1 MIHSY
6 NLKPFSYR
14 TPKPYVDSNGEV
26 KVAYLEEEPISID
39 KLTLLVREVDGQ
51 YELVTPA
58 NNYLLF
64 LVIDRFHKCVSSQ
77 SRALLRYFSFLEDIG
92 IEWDDMPSRQSKRPT
107 YLFKRHLESQYKDDH
122 EDKLAVSTSKSYM
135 RAVVNFYKFYISRG
149 YQFKNPPF
157 NYETITHYIDSGYS
171 NMESKSKMTIQTTD
185 LRLGISQQRKDT
197 PQKLVALSD
206 DEWEEV
212 DHIIRKER
220 MVVRYKDGV
229 ANTYPLPIEFTL
241 IFLLMKYCGLRRA
254 EVLSMNLSL
263 IRKPTTEELKK
274 GYLKLTIGGKDGVKT
289 KNSKERSI
297 ELPALL
303 MKKLYEYTI
312 SERYLN
318 RKKLNSEA
326 RIPLFIN
333 NKGSSFNNDT
343 LNSRWSEVRNAV
355 RLKFPNF
362 NHKAHNLRP
371 TYGVSRLKQ
380 LINSGMQQADALSYI
395 QNRMGHSSLA
405 TTLHYLHQLNNPK
418 SGDELSE
425 IAFDYLLDLGD

>member
-26 KVAYLEEEPISID
+26 KVAYLEEEPVSID
-39 KLTLLVREVDGQ
+39 KLALLVREVNDQ
-51 YELVTPA
+51 YELVIPA
-58 NNYLLF
+58 NNYLLY
-64 LVIDRFHKCVSSQ
+64 LVIERFHKCVSSQ

-92 IEWDDMPSRQSKRPT
+92 VEWDDMPSRQSKRPT
-107 YLFKRHLESQYKDDH
+107 YLFKRHLESQYKNGH

-135 RAVVNFYKFYISRG
+135 RSVVNFYKFYISRG

-157 NYETITHYIDSGYS
+157 NYETITHYINAVYS
-171 NMESKSKMTIQTTD
+171 SMGSKAKVIIQTTD

-197 PQKLVALSD
+197 PQQLVALSD
-206 DEWEEV
+206 DEWKEV
-212 DHIIRKER
+212 DRVIRKER
-220 MVVRYKDGV
+220 MVVRYKDGI

-241 IFLLMKYCGLRRA
+241 IFLLMRYCGLRRV
-254 EVLSMNLSL
+254 EVLSMKLSL
-263 IRKPTTEELKK
+263 IRKPTQEELQK
-274 GYLKLTIGGKDGVKT
+274 GYLRLTIGGKDGVET
-289 KNSKERSI
+289 KNSKERII
-297 ELPALL
+297 EFPSLL
-303 MKKLYEYTI
+303 MKNLYEYII

-318 RKKLNSEA
+318 RKKLSNAGNIS
-326 RIPLFIN
+326 LFIN
-333 NKGSSFNNDT
+333 NKGDTFNNDT
-343 LNSRWSEVRNAV
+343 LNSRWSEVRNAI
-355 RLKFPNF
+355 RLDYPSF

-380 LINSGMQQADALSYI
+380 LVNSGMQQADALSYI

>member
-26 KVAYLEEEPISID
+26 KVAYLEEEPVSID
-39 KLTLLVREVDGQ
+39 KLALLVREVNDQ
-51 YELVTPA
+51 YELVIPA
-58 NNYLLF
+58 NNYLLY
-64 LVIDRFHKCVSSQ
+64 LVIERFHKCVSSQ

-92 IEWDDMPSRQSKRPT
+92 VEWDDMPSRQSKRPT
-107 YLFKRHLESQYKDDH
+107 YLFKRHLESQYKNGH

-135 RAVVNFYKFYISRG
+135 RSVVNFYKFYISRG

-157 NYETITHYIDSGYS
+157 NYETITHYINAGYS
-171 NMESKSKMTIQTTD
+171 SMGSKAKVIIQTTD

-197 PQKLVALSD
+197 PQQLVALSD
-206 DEWEEV
+206 DEWKEV
-212 DHIIRKER
+212 DRVIRKER
-220 MVVRYKDGV
+220 MVVRYKDGI
-229 ANTYPLPIEFTL
+229 ANKYPLPIEFTL
-241 IFLLMKYCGLRRA
+241 IFLLMRYCGLRRV
-254 EVLSMNLSL
+254 EVLSMKLSL
-263 IRKPTTEELKK
+263 IRKPTQEELQK
-274 GYLKLTIGGKDGVKT
+274 GYLRLTIGGKDGVET
-289 KNSKERSI
+289 KNSKERII
-297 ELPALL
+297 EFTSLL
-303 MKKLYEYTI
+303 MKNLYEYTI

-318 RKKLNSEA
+318 RKKLSNAGNIS
-326 RIPLFIN
+326 LFIN
-333 NKGSSFNNDT
+333 NKGDTFNNDT
-343 LNSRWSEVRNAV
+343 LNSRWSEVRNAI
-355 RLKFPNF
+355 RLDYPSF

-380 LINSGMQQADALSYI
+380 LVNSGMQQADALSYI